1 MRRLP
6 IAILWATPYNCIFDA
21 LRKFCARI
29 LLRFLAIHQVLP
41 RNRAASGRKIY
52 TQIILAELCGIAL
65 KILQNILTAGINYDV
80 ESISVGQRQLLTIAR
95 GVLRDPAVL
104 ILDEATS
111 SVDTCTEHE
120 INRAMMV
127 LMKNRISFVI
137 AHRLSTIV
145 DADLIL
151 VMETGNI
158 IEQGNHDS
166 LMPQGG
172 AYAELYNSQFAS

>member
-1 MRRLP
+1 M
-6 IAILWATPYNCIFDA
+6 
-21 LRKFCARI
+21 
-29 LLRFLAIHQVLP
+29 LRFLAIHQVLP

-127 LMKNRISFVI
+127 LLKKQDILCHCAPSF
-137 AHRLSTIV
+137 HHCGCRF
-145 DADLIL
+145 DPCNGNG
-151 VMETGNI
+151 EYYRTG
-158 IEQGNHDS
+158 QS
-166 LMPQGG
+166 
-172 AYAELYNSQFAS
+172 